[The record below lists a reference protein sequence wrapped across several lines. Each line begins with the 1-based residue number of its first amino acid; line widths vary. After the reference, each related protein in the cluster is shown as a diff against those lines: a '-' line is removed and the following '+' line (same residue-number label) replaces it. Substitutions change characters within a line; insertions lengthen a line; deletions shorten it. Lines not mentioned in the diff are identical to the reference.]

1 MKKFKK
7 WLVMLFAILGI
18 LVFNY
23 RKKECKPPELIST
36 ISSMNHEYCSIIIH
50 KSCIND
56 KVELALYLIEVCR
69 ENAFENIKFAT
80 DIRGY
85 PSALHLTVYLNKIDF
100 LEGAIFMTVKYIPE
114 ENNDTCTIV
123 DENVQ
128 YELYVDQTLI
138 KDCHNI

>member
-1 MKKFKK
+1 MI
-7 WLVMLFAILGI
+7 FAILGI

-23 RKKECKPPELIST
+23 TKKECKTPELIST
-36 ISSMNHEYCSIIIH
+36 ISSMDHEYCSIIIH
-50 KSCIND
+50 KSRIND
-56 KVELALYLIEVCR
+56 KEELAMLLIEMCKK
-69 ENAFENIKFAT
+69 NAFENIKFAT

-100 LEGAIFMTVKYIPE
+100 LEGAIFMAVKYIPK

-128 YELYVDQTLI
+128 YELYVD
-138 KDCHNI
+138 